1 VGNRVQA
8 GFQPEGQNVEEEEES
23 SNVDHPKH
31 YNVGQIE
38 VIDVIEDWNLDFH
51 LGNAVKYIARA
62 EHKNNALEDISKAQW
77 YLDRARELR
86 RRT

>member
-1 VGNRVQA
+1 MTRVPT
-8 GFQPEGQNVEEEEES
+8 GFQSNDQTPEEETS
-23 SNVDHPKH
+23 AVDHPKH
-31 YNVGQIE
+31 YNVGNIE
-38 VIDVIEDWNLDFH
+38 VIDVIEDWGLDFH

-62 EHKNNALEDISKAQW
+62 EHKNDALEDISKAQW